1 MNRALTDEDLGSLEQ
16 ILGGDNVSSDKEARE
31 LYSQDIWAKGKTADF
46 IISPQNTEQL
56 SEAVKIATRGNIRL
70 NPRGAGMSYTRATSQ
85 RRTKRA
91 SLILAEWI
99 KFSR

>member
-1 MNRALTDEDLGSLEQ
+1 MNRALTDADLGSLEQ
-16 ILGGDNVSSDKEARE
+16 ILGSDNVSSDKETRE

-70 NPRGAGMSYTRATSQ
+70 NPRGAGMSYTEGYIP
-85 RRTKRA
+85 TKDKTGI
-91 SLILAEWI
+91 LDLAEWI